1 MTIEPTP
8 LYKFAISERQ
18 ALKQDIQLLQEG
30 GKLIGANG
38 EEVTAAKLQ
47 ELELRREHAEKVIRE
62 EYERYQQA
70 NDAG

>member
-8 LYKFAISERQ
+8 LYKFATSERQ

-30 GKLIGANG
+30 GRLIGASG
-38 EEVTAAKLQ
+38 EDVTAAKLQ
-47 ELELRREHAEKVIRE
+47 ELELRHEHAEKVIRE

-70 NDAG
+70 NG